1 MHIKV
6 KSVLH
11 WVITN
16 KFIVLNGSNNLA
28 VTSAVR
34 ELGTGVPLS
43 HFVFLH
49 DVIFS
54 SGPYANVRRTS
65 YANTL
70 EYKKM

>member
-49 DVIFS
+49 NVIFS
-54 SGPYANVRRTS
+54 SGPYTSVRWS
-65 YANTL
+65 LNADYL
-70 EYKKM
+70 DDKL